1 MYTFKETSQG
11 IEISNWEKS
20 LLIKDQ
26 DDCDIFL
33 NEFKKLRGDIEAEQ
47 IYLSDC
53 FLSLLD

>member
-1 MYTFKETSQG
+1 MYKFKETSEG
-11 IEISNWEKS
+11 IQISNWEKT
-20 LLIKDQ
+20 LLMANQ

-33 NEFKKLRGDIEAEQ
+33 NELKKLRGDNEAEQ